1 VTTLERNRTA
11 ATSDATSQ
19 LSIQAVLIRMKNEYY
34 ALPVVSIREIM
45 RHRAYTPV
53 PGTPPTLPGIISQ
66 RGTILPVVEL
76 RLLLGFEAKE
86 LTSSARYIMVQH
98 NDIDMA
104 LTIEAVLDLIEL
116 PEAMIEPPPSALE
129 PTRAALLRGI
139 IQHEERLIAVLDL
152 DAIIAR
158 LREEAH

>member
-1 VTTLERNRTA
+1 MTTLERNRTA
-11 ATSDATSQ
+11 TTSDIARE
-19 LSIQAVLIRMKNEYY
+19 SIVQAVLIRMKREYY
-34 ALPVVSIREIM
+34 ALPVASIREVM

-53 PGTPPTLPGIISQ
+53 PGAPPTLPGIISQ
-66 RGTILPVVEL
+66 RGAILPVVEL
-76 RLLLGFEAKE
+76 RLLLGFDAKE
-86 LTSSARYIMVQH
+86 LTSSARYVMMQH

-104 LTIEAVLDLIEL
+104 LVIEEVLDLIEL

-139 IQHEERLIAVLDL
+139 IQHEERLIALFDL